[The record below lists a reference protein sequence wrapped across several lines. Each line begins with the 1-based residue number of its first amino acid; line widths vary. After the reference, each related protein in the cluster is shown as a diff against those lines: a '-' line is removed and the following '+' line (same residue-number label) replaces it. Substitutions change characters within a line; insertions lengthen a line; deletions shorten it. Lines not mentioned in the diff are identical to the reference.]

1 MCIHIELKSHCRR
14 SSTICCT
21 CVPYPNGSLFK
32 IPGER
37 AEPTELTASSWN
49 QIRPLREEI
58 ASATIQ
64 GGAALA
70 SAVGLVYL
78 VSRAWPRQDAPG
90 LAALIVYGAS
100 MLIAFLA
107 SAFYHGV
114 QHPRIRAILQEID
127 HCAIFLLIAGT
138 YTPVALL
145 PLRQHGGVTLLVSIW
160 GLAVTGIVVRLSNGP
175 LFERIALP
183 LYLLTGWLGLAW
195 SAPLSRQIGTVPI
208 LLMGAGAVSYTGGL
222 LFYRWHGRP
231 FSNSMWHLCV
241 VAGAGWFFIAIC
253 RFLPT

>member
-1 MCIHIELKSHCRR
+1 
-14 SSTICCT
+14 
-21 CVPYPNGSLFK
+21 LFK
-32 IPGER
+32 IADER
-37 AEPTELTASSWN
+37 TKPTEQSVRSWT
-49 QIRPLREEI
+49 QIRPLREEL

-70 SAVGLVYL
+70 SAVGLAYL
-78 VSRAWPRQDAPG
+78 GVQAWPRLDATG

-100 MLIAFLA
+100 LLIAFLA

-114 QHPRIRAILQEID
+114 QHPRIRVVLQEID
-127 HCAIFLLIAGT
+127 HCTIFLLIAGT

-145 PLRQHGGVTLLVSIW
+145 PLRQRGGVALLVSIW
-160 GLAVTGIVVRLSNGP
+160 MLAVTGIVVRLRNEP
-175 LFERIALP
+175 LFRRIALP
-183 LYLLTGWLGLAW
+183 LYLVMGWLGLGW
-195 SAPLSRQIGTVPI
+195 GVPLYQQIGTVPI

-222 LFYRWHGRP
+222 LFYRWHGHP

-241 VAGAGWFFIAIC
+241 VAGATWFFIAIC